1 MCWLTSLRNVGAC
14 TITVAKESARY
25 PERSIDQQ
33 ETSFSAWAVLTRLIV
48 GVDKKLGHQSV
59 RDGSWRKSVQDP
71 KPVDLAVAS

>member
-1 MCWLTSLRNVGAC
+1 M
-14 TITVAKESARY
+14 Y
-25 PERSIDQQ
+25 YH
-33 ETSFSAWAVLTRLIV
+33 RLIV